1 MSRVGPASSVPS
13 AIPMPSDNL
22 TQARAGSWGSA
33 SSEGSEGPNNDSNND
48 DNDEEPTSVVSRKR
62 KKALF
67 DACKLKGKRRKS
79 A

>member
-1 MSRVGPASSVPS
+1 MSRVGPASSVLS

-33 SSEGSEGPNNDSNND
+33 SSEGSEGPNNDS
-48 DNDEEPTSVVSRKR
+48 DNDNEEPTSVVSRKR

-79 A
+79 V